1 MEVLRAG
8 QDLGVEGDHGA
19 GHPGVSGVVGVDL
32 VDGQPVLVAVDGRAQ
47 GIGRGQ
53 TQGRGLLMDETAD
66 GLEAWAE
73 LQGGEVGGDDD
84 RRALQA
90 RGDEVEVM
98 VDRLLDQLTLRGEEG
113 GVVQAQADRDDVGLA
128 TQNRFQP
135 GGVTA

>member
-1 MEVLRAG
+1 M
-8 QDLGVEGDHGA
+8 H
-19 GHPGVSGVVGVDL
+19 
-32 VDGQPVLVAVDGRAQ
+32 
-47 GIGRGQ
+47 
-53 TQGRGLLMDETAD
+53 ETAD
-66 GLEAWAE
+66 GLEAWTD

-90 RGDEVEVM
+90 RGDEAEVM

-135 GGVTA
+135 GGVAA